1 MIADNMEQFEYSCYN
16 SISNWLNAH
25 FFDTVFL
32 LIWLAIIIVFIC
44 PDQLLMFVC
53 PYQFY
58 EYFNEGSADI
68 PARRFLLFIIFELA
82 LMSTYIFC
90 ALFLR
95 WVFNIG
101 PITPMIFNRWIIEA
115 CYGPIIIEILVYF
128 ISRYPSIEET
138 DIINESFH
146 FQFACIIKLV
156 LFLIKRYLEFYPT
169 SEYNNVQIR
178 SFYDGCKISSRNNN
192 SNFKPLAFPFYHF

>member
-16 SISNWLNAH
+16 SISNWLNVH
-25 FFDTVFL
+25 FFDTIFL
-32 LIWLAIIIVFIC
+32 LIWLAIIIVFTC

-53 PYQFY
+53 PYQYY
-58 EYFNEGSADI
+58 EHFNEGSADTRV
-68 PARRFLLFIIFELA
+68 RRFLLFIILELA

-90 ALFLR
+90 ALVLR

-101 PITPMIFNRWIIEA
+101 PITPMVFNRWIIEA

-128 ISRYPSIEET
+128 IYRYPFIEES

-146 FQFACIIKLV
+146 VQFACIIKLI

-169 SEYNNVQIR
+169 SGFNNLQIR
-178 SFYDGCKISSRNNN
+178 AFYDGCNISSRHNN
-192 SNFKPLAFPFYHF
+192 SNFKFSVFPFYHF